1 MDIASISAI
10 IAAISVIVGVVL
22 AVFELRNIA
31 RTRQMQLIMGIYTLF
46 ATQGFQTAMEK
57 FRTRELQNFDEYVEE
72 HGLLEL
78 MQVAALFEGLGFLL
92 HRKFLDVDIVRELMS
107 ESTEMAYLP

>member
-1 MDIASISAI
+1 
-10 IAAISVIVGVVL
+10 
-22 AVFELRNIA
+22 
-31 RTRQMQLIMGIYTLF
+31 
-46 ATQGFQTAMEK
+46 MEK